1 MQTFVESVT
10 YPNAVAYI
18 KVSDLLRKY
27 REQHPGYRRAAFI
40 AELSNLRLQL
50 GVRSDG
56 QLVVVG
62 RSWEPPRTLK
72 VKAGKL
78 TRT

>member
-62 RSWEPPRTLK
+62 RSWEPPKSLK
-72 VKAGKL
+72 VRAGKL